1 MRTAKSCPVGL
12 MVKIFLVIIMT
23 SLVLGGCSFRT
34 SRTGANPLGLA
45 AAKTA
50 KKYLGVP
57 YVYGGRS
64 PKGFDCSGLALYVY
78 KLHGITLPATSS
90 KQAKAGQPVKRKE
103 LLPGDLVFFRTSAL
117 GGVGHVGIYI
127 GNGQFIHAPGTGRK
141 VTTAGLDEKYFKA
154 RYHSAR
160 RVK

>member
-1 MRTAKSCPVGL
+1 MS
-12 MVKIFLVIIMT
+12 
-23 SLVLGGCSFRT
+23 GCSFNINR
-34 SRTGANPLGLA
+34 GGGNAVGQA

-50 KKYLGVP
+50 AKYIGAP
-57 YVYGGRS
+57 YVYGGRG

-78 KLHGITLPATSS
+78 KQHGVKLPPTS
-90 KQAKAGQPVKRKE
+90 KTQAKAGEPVNKKE

-127 GNGQFIHAPGTGRK
+127 GDGKFIHAPGTGKRVK
-141 VTTAGLDEKYFKA
+141 KAGLDEKYFKA

-160 RVK
+160 RVNARSI